1 MTTTTVGQNANI
13 KSVKISLSVSKWL
26 LPIFQGA
33 PRTSALAEKF
43 AFRNCPER
51 QQLSETCHRHSG
63 LARTAGLGRTKTVV
77 P

>member
-33 PRTSALAEKF
+33 PRTSASIF
-43 AFRNCPER
+43 STGSFG
-51 QQLSETCHRHSG
+51 S
-63 LARTAGLGRTKTVV
+63 KTPVG
-77 P
+77 